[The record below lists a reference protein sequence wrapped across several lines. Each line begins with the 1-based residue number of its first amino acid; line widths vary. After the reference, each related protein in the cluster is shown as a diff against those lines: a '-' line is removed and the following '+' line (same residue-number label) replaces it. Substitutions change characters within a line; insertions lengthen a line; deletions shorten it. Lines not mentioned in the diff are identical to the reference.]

1 MNKLLATTLTAALL
15 SAGGFS
21 AANVL
26 HTDKVEAAQTQK
38 VTGASQY
45 GSNYQL
51 QIAADTL
58 TQLPEYATVASKVDV
73 SGLQAKI
80 TEDSNYKRVI
90 LFKEANGQGKY
101 KSIFVKNTNT
111 LEVIDLKAGQVF
123 YGTITTDDTT
133 PAPEAKPEQPVQS
146 AISSLPEYATL
157 TSKVDVAS
165 YKAAV
170 VEDNFNK
177 RVIVLKDDNGREQFK
192 SIFVKET
199 NTLKIIDTKG
209 GQIFYGVITAESTPS
224 AAQPVEQQ
232 AAPAVSVQQVKQ
244 QAAPAASG
252 ISALPEYNK
261 LASVVDVASYTAQI
275 AEDNYST
282 RTILLKDAKG
292 SVQYKSI
299 FVKRTNMLKVINTRG
314 GMVFYGSL

>member
-1 MNKLLATTLTAALL
+1 MNKLLATTLSAALL

-26 HTDKVEAAQTQK
+26 HTDKVEAAQTQQ
-38 VTGASQY
+38 VTTSQY

-58 TQLPEYATVASKVDV
+58 AQLPEYATVASKVDV

-90 LFKEANGQGKY
+90 LFKDANGQGKF
-101 KSIFVKNTNT
+101 KSIFVKNTNM
-111 LEVIDLKAGQVF
+111 LEIVDLKAGQVF
-123 YGTITTDDTT
+123 YGKITTEDTT
-133 PAPEAKPEQPVQS
+133 PAPEVKPEQPVQS
-146 AISSLPEYATL
+146 DISSLPEYTTL
-157 TSKVDVAS
+157 ASKVEVGS
-165 YKAAV
+165 YNAAV

-199 NTLKIIDTKG
+199 NTLKIIDTTG

-232 AAPAVSVQQVKQ
+232 AAPAVATQQVKE

-282 RTILLKDAKG
+282 RTILLKDANG

>member
-1 MNKLLATTLTAALL
+1 MNKLLATTLSVALL

-26 HTDKVEAAQTQK
+26 HTDKVEAAQTQE
-38 VTGASQY
+38 VSHSSQY

-101 KSIFVKNTNT
+101 KSIYVKGTNT
-111 LEVIDLKAGQVF
+111 LEIIDFRAGQVF
-123 YGTITTDDTT
+123 YGAIAKEDAT
-133 PAPEAKPEQPVQS
+133 PAPEVKPEQPGQG
-146 AISSLPEYATL
+146 AISSLPEYETL
-157 TSKVDVAS
+157 TSKVDVANYNAS
-165 YKAAV
+165 V
-170 VEDNFNK
+170 VEDNANK
-177 RVIVLKDDNGREQFK
+177 RVIVLQDQNNRVQFK
-192 SIFVKET
+192 SIFVKNT

-209 GQIFYGVITAESTPS
+209 GQIFYGVIGAEPAASV
-224 AAQPVEQQ
+224 AQPTAAKQQTQQQ
-232 AAPAVSVQQVKQ
+232 AAPATS
-244 QAAPAASG
+244 S

-261 LASVVDVASYTAQI
+261 LASAVDVASYTAQV
-275 AEDNYST
+275 AEDNSST
-282 RTILLKDAKG
+282 RTILLKNAKG
-292 SVQYKSI
+292 SVHYKSI
-299 FVKRTNMLKVINTRG
+299 FVKRTNMVKIINTRG
-314 GMVFYGSL
+314 GIVYYGSIN